1 MHESLKRAQEK
12 YNLKHTQFHMK
23 LNKET
28 DADVIEWIKDQSS
41 ASASIKALIR
51 ANIARK
57 QKKS

>member
-1 MHESLKRAQEK
+1 MKESLKRAQAK
-12 YNLKHTQFHMK
+12 YNARFTQFHMK

-57 QKKS
+57 KKS